1 MRVAGEC
8 RVLIGSGLSSLNQ
21 SQWEARQL
29 AAAAVQELSCSRV
42 ARLRG
47 PHLQRQA
54 CPLQAGRAT
63 TRSGAVGALGVKNLR
78 RPGTPVL

>member
-47 PHLQRQA
+47 PRPA
-54 CPLQAGRAT
+54 AAGMPSAGRPCHHPVGGGWGP
-63 TRSGAVGALGVKNLR
+63 RSEE
-78 RPGTPVL
+78 PETP